1 MFGIIIILADV
12 RSVNMID
19 YVLQTSLENHEEV
32 TIIYQ
37 KGKDFTERK
46 IKVTVIKPDVI
57 EAYCYLRHQRRV
69 FKKDNI
75 LSAQIN
81 TH

>member
-1 MFGIIIILADV
+1 MV
-12 RSVNMID
+12 D
-19 YVLQTSLENHEEV
+19 YVLLTSLEKHQEV

-37 KGKDFTERK
+37 KGNEFTERK
-46 IKVTVIKPDVI
+46 IKVTGIKDNTI

-69 FKKDNI
+69 FKKDKI
-75 LSAQIN
+75 LSAQLY